1 MSDIWAAAHQGDLVR
16 LEELLDGG
24 AETVKVPLESLV
36 PTIFARTIPD
46 ATLDRTNIVGVQFA
60 LSKFEYDG
68 GLSPLFREG
77 AFEIDILDV
86 AAY

>member
-1 MSDIWAAAHQGDLVR
+1 MPAR
-16 LEELLDGG
+16 LLDGG